1 MRVGRHEGGC
11 DDHHGDRV
19 HHGLCEHALHD
30 GEVHGEAHG
39 EVRDEGVLHGEGGDG
54 GEALQ
59 ESQEECEGWASEMKA
74 HRHEV
79 VVDERLPRAREVG
92 EEAKVL
98 CDHGDGQVHE
108 VVHGV
113 HEEGHVFYRDEPK
126 APRIPDPQKD

>member
-11 DDHHGDRV
+11 DDRRGDRV
-19 HHGLCEHALHD
+19 RHVLCEHALHGD
-30 GEVHGEAHG
+30 EIHGEAHC
-39 EVRDEGVLHGEGGDG
+39 EVHSEGVLHDEGGDG
-54 GEALQ
+54 DEVPQ

-98 CDHGDGQVHE
+98 CGHGDGQVREAAHC
-108 VVHGV
+108 V
-113 HEEGHVFYRDEPK
+113 HEEDHVFCRDEPK
-126 APRIPDPQKD
+126 GPRIPDPQRD